1 MHRACSPEIRCYTP
15 AMLALAALVQ
25 SSLACPDCAPVRAAR
40 AAIAADPE
48 RWSYAFAVAAPFV
61 VASVVIALVYR
72 AGARK
77 ESQPWR

>member
-1 MHRACSPEIRCYTP
+1 
-15 AMLALAALVQ
+15 MLALAVSAQ

-48 RWSYAFAVAAPFV
+48 RWLYAFAVAAPFV

-72 AGARK
+72 AGAGK
-77 ESQPWR
+77 ESRSWR

>member
-1 MHRACSPEIRCYTP
+1 
-15 AMLALAALVQ
+15 MLALAVSAQ

-48 RWSYAFAVAAPFV
+48 RWLYAFAVAAPFV

-72 AGARK
+72 AGAGK
-77 ESQPWR
+77 EPRSWR